1 MDDETLRLPIRRKLA
16 DGSLPTDS
24 IPRAIESKQRTKARR
39 AGIPTIRAVLH
50 TIERARAEL
59 LAVLLVAAKKKK
71 KMRKK
76 MKKRTAT
83 RRAAEGDA

>member
-1 MDDETLRLPIRRKLA
+1 VDDETLRLPIRRKLA

-24 IPRAIESKQRTKARR
+24 IPRAIKSRQRTKAGR

-59 LAVLLVAAKKKK
+59 LAVLLVAAKKKNKTK
-71 KMRKK
+71 KN
-76 MKKRTAT
+76 KKRTAT